1 MKILKNGFRA
11 FGSHRI
17 TEIMMKLV
25 LLNDY
30 FRAQIIY
37 TCFWRRLAKKELY
50 HLFSLQTGHKKK
62 GN

>member
-1 MKILKNGFRA
+1 
-11 FGSHRI
+11 
-17 TEIMMKLV
+17 MMKLV

-62 GN
+62 EINNVKNYVPI